1 MRKLKNRPKRKK
13 GSPAKKLNIR
23 SSIADLDISSLPT
36 RKASE
41 ISLHRATI
49 LYGRSGTGK
58 TTIAGTFPRP
68 LLLLDI
74 RDKGTDSVA
83 EYDDIE
89 VMQINEWNDIE
100 RAYWFLKKNNDR
112 FKSVVIDTVS
122 QLQNIAIELAME
134 ELGKSDLEAGNWG
147 SLTQGEWGKVAGLL
161 KSKITE
167 FRDLPLEVV
176 FIAQHRVFDIES
188 EDDDR
193 NRIIDPEIGPQMMPS
208 VAKHLNASCSIIGNT
223 FIREVEK
230 VTKGKRK
237 EDEETDKEYC
247 LRIGP
252 DPVYIT
258 RVRKPVGVKIPSVI
272 VDPTYKDILAL
283 IKGEQSDGQKKH
295 RKPGRRSRKR

>member
-1 MRKLKNRPKRKK
+1 MRKLQNRPKRKK
-13 GSPAKKLNIR
+13 GNPAKKLNTR
-23 SSIADLDISSLPT
+23 SDIADLDITTLPT

-41 ISLHRATI
+41 LSNRATV

-58 TTIAGTFPRP
+58 TTILGTYPRP

-74 RDKGTDSVA
+74 RDKGTDSVS

-89 VMQINEWNDIE
+89 VMEINEWNDIE

-112 FKSVVIDTVS
+112 FKTVGLDTVS

-161 KSKITE
+161 KAKITE

-223 FIREVEK
+223 FIREVEVNK
-230 VTKGKRK
+230 KSRK
-237 EDEETDKEYC
+237 YKEGDETDKEYC
-247 LRIGP
+247 LRVGP

-258 RVRKPVGVKIPSVI
+258 RVRKPVGVKIPSII

-283 IKGEQSDGQKKH
+283 IKGEQDDGQKND
-295 RKPGRRSRKR
+295 RKPRRRSRKR